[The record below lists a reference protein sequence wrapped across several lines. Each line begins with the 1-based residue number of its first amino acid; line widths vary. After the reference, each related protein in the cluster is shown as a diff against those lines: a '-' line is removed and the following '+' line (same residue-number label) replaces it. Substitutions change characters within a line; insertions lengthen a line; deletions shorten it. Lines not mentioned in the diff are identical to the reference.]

1 MKVYVIVE
9 ILHSHALGTVQEL
22 VSQAFAS
29 KELAQET
36 LEMWRSTSSPE
47 TEFDIRELELKF
59 GEDKPIGLEGGVSYE

>member
-29 KELAQET
+29 EELAQET
-36 LEMWRSTSSPE
+36 LEMWRSTSQPHE
-47 TEFDIRELELKF
+47 EFAIRELELKF
-59 GEDKPIGLEGGVSYE
+59 SENNPITL